1 MVKIS
6 KQFKRPLFEP
16 RSVLQI
22 APPRSAIL
30 PQQFRVWPHD
40 ESNRGSLEGCIKL
53 KLPD

>member
-6 KQFKRPLFEP
+6 VQFKRPLLEP
-16 RSVLQI
+16 RPVLQI
-22 APPRSAIL
+22 ALLRSAIL

-40 ESNRGSLEGCIKL
+40 ESNKGSLEGCIKL